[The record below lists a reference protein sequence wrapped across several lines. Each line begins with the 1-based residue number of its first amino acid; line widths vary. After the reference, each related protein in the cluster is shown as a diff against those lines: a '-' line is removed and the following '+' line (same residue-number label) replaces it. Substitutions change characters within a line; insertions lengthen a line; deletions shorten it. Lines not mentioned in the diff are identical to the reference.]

1 MNKIRLILLLAVAF
15 VTTSCD
21 EESNVTAPADIEGG
35 SNTYVFVAGEGS
47 FSAPNTGT
55 ISVIDEHGTVQILD
69 GVGNTV
75 HAVEVYDDKLL
86 VSINGDQKILIYDIS
101 TLGLEY
107 NSEILMDGQSPR
119 DIQVIDNKAY
129 IATWNP
135 DWYVYPTIAGLIK
148 VLDLVTF
155 EVEESIEVGI
165 MPEGMIYSE
174 GYLWVANS
182 GESSVSKVDIT
193 SNSVIST
200 YEVGSGPQFLS
211 ELNGDLYIARTFYDA
226 EWNPAYGTSKISAG
240 QVEQV
245 NHVFAAGGACGGSVL
260 TFNNKVY
267 RSFDGGIAQIGD
279 NLEIDGLNRI
289 GDFNQSNV
297 YHVEIIDGNILFAIT
312 DYGDLNQIHVLD
324 QNGNEIM
331 QYEVGL
337 TPGDFTSWHSSE

>member
-1 MNKIRLILLLAVAF
+1 MNKIRLIILLVVAF
-15 VTTSCD
+15 VITSCD
-21 EESNVTAPADIEGG
+21 AVNNVTAPADLEGG
-35 SNTYVFVAGEGS
+35 SSTYMFVAGEGS
-47 FSAPNTGT
+47 FSTPNTGT
-55 ISVIDEHGTVQILD
+55 ISMIDEFGSVQILD
-69 GVGNTV
+69 EVGNTV
-75 HAVEVYDDKLL
+75 HAVEVYGDKLL

-101 TLGLEY
+101 TMGLEY

-135 DWYVYPTIAGLIK
+135 DWYVYPTIAGFIK

-155 EVEESIEVGI
+155 EVEGSIEVGI
-165 MPEGMIYSE
+165 MPEGMIYSD

-193 SNSVIST
+193 SNSVILT

-211 ELNGDLYIARTFYDA
+211 ELNGDIYIARTFYDM
-226 EWNPAYGTSKISAG
+226 EWNPAYGTSKISSG

-245 NHVFAAGGACGGSVL
+245 NHVLAAGGACGGSVL

-289 GDFNQSNV
+289 GNFNQSNV
-297 YHVEIIDGNILFAIT
+297 YHVEIVDGNILFAIT
-312 DYGDLNQIHVLD
+312 DYDDLNQIHVLD

-337 TPGDFTSWHSSE
+337 TPGDFTSWHLSE